1 MKKLITGIGIAQAIK
16 EQCNMNKTTKLR
28 YQYSDEPHEYFDCD
42 GWGQNMKFE
51 IMLYTK
57 TKKELLKNR
66 VALVRDV
73 AKVFKKYGMTTDEF
87 NYMNDRI

>member
-1 MKKLITGIGIAQAIK
+1 
-16 EQCNMNKTTKLR
+16 MNKTTKLR
-28 YQYSDEPHEYFDCD
+28 YQYCDEPHGYVGCD

-51 IMLYTK
+51 IELYTK

-66 VALVRDV
+66 VALIRDV

-87 NYMNDRI
+87 NCANDWI